1 MMEVHGL
8 RLKSKN
14 VKLIDPV
21 SYLNMLKLE
30 KNAKAIL
37 TDSGGVQKEAYWLR
51 VPCIT
56 LREVTEWGYT
66 VEEGWNTISGW
77 KTAEI
82 VRAVQRMPDRKKA
95 RRRGDEGK
103 QTAQKRLY
111 VSCLNMS
118 GNGQIIFKFSE
129 SESLQQQTQWV
140 QGIGFISHSEGFCK
154 GFRVA
159 R

>member
-1 MMEVHGL
+1 MEVHRL

-14 VKLIDPV
+14 LKLIEPV

-37 TDSGGVQKEAYWLR
+37 TDSGGVQKEAYWFR

-66 VEEGWNTISGW
+66 VEEGWNTVSGW

-82 VRAVQRMPDRKKA
+82 VRAVQRMPDRKKT
-95 RRRGDEGK
+95 RRRGDRRNTNRIREDC
-103 QTAQKRLY
+103 ASP
-111 VSCLNMS
+111 V
-118 GNGQIIFKFSE
+118 
-129 SESLQQQTQWV
+129 
-140 QGIGFISHSEGFCK
+140 
-154 GFRVA
+154 
-159 R
+159 